1 MTDPF
6 ANMRFARIETRGV
19 MPNGKIVTSWRSY
32 PLGVGKGEYDP
43 ARLGYFRDARTGF
56 CFAVSS
62 YSRVD
67 SGGKVSEGLS
77 HTAVPCTPQV
87 EALLRS
93 R

>member
-1 MTDPF
+1 MKSIRLAGLALLGCLGLTACNPS
-6 ANMRFARIETRGV
+6 ARD
-19 MPNGKIVTSWRSY
+19 
-32 PLGVGKGEYDP
+32 VGKGEYDP

-67 SGGKVSEGLS
+67 TGGKVSEGLS
-77 HTAVPCTPQV
+77 HAAVPCTPQV
-87 EALLRS
+87 EALLRA